1 MYNEDLRAG
10 RHIVC
15 HALASRFKALS
26 VNINN
31 RQPPA
36 ARRGSLL
43 GRRPQP
49 HALGLRRARVP
60 DAKALVCAPGSLVG
74 CQDASRGGVEQL
86 GRRQAMEAVQ
96 GTQQLYSS
104 KIPAATMQTKAGHEA
119 TAAQVWQQRLA
130 QAALGGCE
138 AQAAARATHTDTGA
152 ALRAGAVPVEVGS
165 TRKLEIKSRAR
176 TTGHSQQLV
185 EHKALAAAV
194 RPNHNHRRDWRA
206 DASQH
211 CDPFRRQLQLCFP
224 CHRQHQGHPA
234 AQRCSISRLFSLLL
248 VCLLKKTRE
257 QAAHGLSAPSST
269 ASGTSWTGRAPAA
282 ASAARASSAAG
293 QPSLPRLPARV
304 RFGTC
309 PLLAGAIAACMQA
322 GC

>member
-1 MYNEDLRAG
+1 VHERMYHVDLRAG

-74 CQDASRGGVEQL
+74 CQDASRAGVGHL
-86 GRRQAMEAVQ
+86 GRRQATEAVQ
-96 GTQQLYSS
+96 RTQQLYSG

-119 TAAQVWQQRLA
+119 TAAQVWKQRLA

-152 ALRAGAVPVEVGS
+152 ALRAGAVPVEVGR
-165 TRKLEIKSRAR
+165 TRKLEIKSKSTHHR
-176 TTGHSQQLV
+176 T
-185 EHKALAAAV
+185 
-194 RPNHNHRRDWRA
+194 
-206 DASQH
+206 
-211 CDPFRRQLQLCFP
+211 
-224 CHRQHQGHPA
+224 
-234 AQRCSISRLFSLLL
+234 
-248 VCLLKKTRE
+248 
-257 QAAHGLSAPSST
+257 
-269 ASGTSWTGRAPAA
+269 
-282 ASAARASSAAG
+282 
-293 QPSLPRLPARV
+293 LPTV
-304 RFGTC
+304 G
-309 PLLAGAIAACMQA
+309 
-322 GC
+322 